1 VLFKETI
8 AKPAEAEAKHLRH
21 LGPKN
26 EYAHVKIRV
35 VPLSPGSGVRLQP
48 IKPQF
53 FPKEYFP
60 GVEQGLISAL
70 ASGPAGRYEV
80 TDLEAEVV
88 NGSYHDIDS
97 SLHAFVRVTEDAVRK
112 AVRAAE
118 PHLLE
123 QLMKLSFEV
132 SEDFVGEAMGELTSS
147 EGRIERVQPVRSS
160 KHVIIEA
167 VVPERNSAV
176 LEEALRYYTRSQAHP
191 STSPFGYQA
200 LPQSIVSRMRYCAGC
215 ERKVLPADSARCPD
229 CGSTLG
235 SGDDFSMV

>member
-8 AKPAEAEAKHLRH
+8 AKSAEAEAQHRRQ

-26 EYAHVKIRV
+26 DYAHVKIRV
-35 VPLSPGSGVRLQP
+35 VPLSPGSGARLQP
-48 IKPQF
+48 INPEF

-70 ASGPAGRYEV
+70 ATGPVGRYEV

-88 NGSYHDIDS
+88 SGSYHDVDS
-97 SLHAFVRVTEDAVRK
+97 SLNAFVRATEDAVRK

-123 QLMKLSFEV
+123 PLTKFSLEV
-132 SEDFVGEAMGELTSS
+132 SEEFVGAAMGELTSR
-147 EGRIERVQPVRSS
+147 EGRIERVHPIKISN
-160 KHVIIEA
+160 HLIIEA
-167 VVPERNSAV
+167 VVPERNSSV
-176 LEEALRYYTRSQAHP
+176 LEEALRYYTRSQIHP
-191 STSPFGYQA
+191 SASPGGYQA
-200 LPQSIVSRMRYCAGC
+200 LPESIATRMQYCAGC
-215 ERKVLPADSARCPD
+215 ERKVLPAGWARCPD